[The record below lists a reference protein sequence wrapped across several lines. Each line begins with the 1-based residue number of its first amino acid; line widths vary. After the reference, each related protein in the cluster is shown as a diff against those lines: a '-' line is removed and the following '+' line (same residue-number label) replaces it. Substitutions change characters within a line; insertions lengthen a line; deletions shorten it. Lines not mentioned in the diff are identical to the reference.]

1 MSFELDTPEEV
12 EATEENT
19 NPLDANANA
28 TPESTS
34 SANVT
39 KENIIYR
46 TYGSLDD
53 KGQPVGTAVRRQSQ
67 DGSVWEQ
74 MEKDGKTRLVEN
86 TFIWY
91 TLTNEEGFSDLVP
104 DADQRLAI
112 INKGINALQTA
123 RANQTQVDFD
133 KEAGQYVTNDQ
144 IVDLI
149 DAINEPIS
157 KRGQSPLQKALG
169 TLKTLNAADKAQ
181 ALAAFLKMLEG

>member
-1 MSFELDTPEEV
+1 MSFDLNTPEEV
-12 EATEENT
+12 EILEENT
-19 NPLDANANA
+19 APIISAS
-28 TPESTS
+28 TESTS

-46 TYGSLDD
+46 TYGLLDE
-53 KGQPVGTAVRRQSQ
+53 KGQPVGAAVRRQSQ
-67 DGSVWEQ
+67 DGAVWEQ
-74 MEKDGKTRLVEN
+74 MEKDGKTRLCEN
-86 TFIWY
+86 TYIWY
-91 TLTNEEGFSDLVP
+91 TLTNEEGFTDLVP

-123 RANQTQVDFD
+123 RANQTQADFD

-169 TLKTLNAADKAQ
+169 TLKTLNATDKAQ

>member
-1 MSFELDTPEEV
+1 MSFEVNSPEEV
-12 EATEENT
+12 EVTEENT
-19 NPLDANANA
+19 NSAQNVPAENVEN
-28 TPESTS
+28 TS

-46 TYGSLDD
+46 TYGTLDE
-53 KGQPVGTAVRRQSQ
+53 KGQPVGAAVRRQSQ
-67 DGSVWEQ
+67 DGAVWEQ
-74 MEKDGKTRLVEN
+74 MEKDGKTRLCEN
-86 TFIWY
+86 TYIWY
-91 TLTNEEGFSDLVP
+91 TLTNEEGFADLVP
-104 DADQRLAI
+104 DMDQRLAI

-123 RANQTQVDFD
+123 RANQTQADFD

>member
-1 MSFELDTPEEV
+1 MSFELEVPEEAV
-12 EATEENT
+12 ATEENT
-19 NPLDANANA
+19 NPEQNVP
-28 TPESTS
+28 TESAS

-91 TLTNEEGFSDLVP
+91 TLTNEEGFADLVP

-144 IVDLI
+144 VVDLI

>member
-1 MSFELDTPEEV
+1 MSYEVNSPEEV

-19 NPLDANANA
+19 APVADAPA
-28 TPESTS
+28 ESTS

-39 KENIIYR
+39 KENIVYR

-53 KGQPVGTAVRRQSQ
+53 KGQPIGTAVRRQSQ

-91 TLTNEEGFSDLVP
+91 TLTNEEGFADLVP

-123 RANQTQVDFD
+123 RANQTQADFD
-133 KEAGQYVTNDQ
+133 KEAGQYVTSDQ

-149 DAINEPIS
+149 DVINEPIS